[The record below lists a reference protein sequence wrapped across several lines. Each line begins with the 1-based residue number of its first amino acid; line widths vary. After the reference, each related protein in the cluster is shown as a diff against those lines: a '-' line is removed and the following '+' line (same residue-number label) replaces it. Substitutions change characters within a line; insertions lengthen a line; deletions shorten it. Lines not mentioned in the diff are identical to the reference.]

1 MSRLCFYFHNKPL
14 MNQIFPLRTFS
25 VSSFLALTP
34 TATIP
39 PRKRRRIP
47 NRHWNPAF
55 AKGRNW
61 KVLKIDLPD
70 FEWDR
75 KRAEDKISPEEI
87 KEKMKKMGIQPITH
101 YQEKPLYISSV
112 GEVLGNYV
120 PPEGDGKASLM
131 TTQKGGQVYDQVK
144 GKGKTMSAVRK
155 IRKYEEDFD
164 VTEWVEEA
172 MMIYREAHTALAEG
186 DEDKMHKFVTEKAFP
201 EMMNMA
207 KRKTIR
213 WNFIKSL
220 EPAKV
225 VHARCEKILS
235 DENFFGQLT
244 VRFHTQQTL
253 AVYDRFGRL
262 IHGSETVAK
271 DVLEY
276 VVFEKHLSNTYGT
289 WRLHAKII
297 PDWMPAREPG
307 RLTYKVP
314 KDYQEKEKQDKEI
327 LEEEEETEE
336 EGILDRFGRMIRK
349 K

>member
-1 MSRLCFYFHNKPL
+1 
-14 MNQIFPLRTFS
+14 
-25 VSSFLALTP
+25 
-34 TATIP
+34 
-39 PRKRRRIP
+39 
-47 NRHWNPAF
+47 
-55 AKGRNW
+55 
-61 KVLKIDLPD
+61 
-70 FEWDR
+70 
-75 KRAEDKISPEEI
+75 
-87 KEKMKKMGIQPITH
+87 
-101 YQEKPLYISSV
+101 
-112 GEVLGNYV
+112 
-120 PPEGDGKASLM
+120 
-131 TTQKGGQVYDQVK
+131 
-144 GKGKTMSAVRK
+144 
-155 IRKYEEDFD
+155 
-164 VTEWVEEA
+164 
-172 MMIYREAHTALAEG
+172 MIYREAHTALAEG

-276 VVFEKHLSNTYGT
+276 AVFEKHLSNVYGV

-297 PDWMPAREPG
+297 PDWMPQKEPG
-307 RLTYKVP
+307 RLTYVVP
-314 KDYQEKEKQDKEI
+314 KQKEKQESAEPEKS
-327 LEEEEETEE
+327 EETEAKPDEVKDEYKDFVKNDE
-336 EGILDRFGRMIRK
+336 ETVFDRFGRMLGR
-349 K
+349 